1 MGDGSDA
8 ARGRVARASRPV
20 ALYALACGALTLA
33 TSTCAS
39 AATRAA
45 GAPRGAAFALA
56 HALALGR
63 LSGALAER
71 WPPTPALT
79 AQTLAGTLLRNVP
92 GAREAIGGA
101 VHRDASTLA
110 RAFALGLILA
120 RAGLALDAATAR
132 RRAREV
138 ATLATIP
145 GTLEALATTALGA
158 AFFEL
163 PIATAFALGFL
174 MCGISL
180 AVVIPPAVA
189 MKRTGL
195 GVEAGVP
202 DLVVAA
208 SSFDGILCIVGFGV
222 CGGVVAAS
230 GGGGASAMAWKVPTQ
245 LVVGALGGVGAAE
258 FATRSG
264 LLSAPGNRASATSDA
279 SMILS
284 VVLLILFA
292 AKRLEVNGGG
302 ALASIAFCVAVSS
315 AWKSRGMEDALK
327 ETTAFMNALWAEF
340 AAPLLFV
347 IIGCTL
353 DLHAM
358 TGDVA
363 AKAIGI
369 IALGGIVRALGV
381 FLSTAASESMNLRE
395 RAFIALAWTP
405 KATIQAALANV
416 VYDQAVTAHGVG
428 SPEALDGEKLLQT
441 ALLSI
446 LITAP
451 LGAWCI
457 AYFAPRLLKQE
468 TKPVAI
474 AVA

>member
-145 GTLEALATTALGA
+145 GTLEMLATTALGA

-222 CGGVVAAS
+222 CGGVVAA
-230 GGGGASAMAWKVPTQ
+230 
-245 LVVGALGGVGAAE
+245 
-258 FATRSG
+258 
-264 LLSAPGNRASATSDA
+264 LS
-279 SMILS
+279 
-284 VVLLILFA
+284 LIH
-292 AKRLEVNGGG
+292 
-302 ALASIAFCVAVSS
+302 I
-315 AWKSRGMEDALK
+315 
-327 ETTAFMNALWAEF
+327 
-340 AAPLLFV
+340 
-347 IIGCTL
+347 
-353 DLHAM
+353 
-358 TGDVA
+358 
-363 AKAIGI
+363 
-369 IALGGIVRALGV
+369 
-381 FLSTAASESMNLRE
+381 
-395 RAFIALAWTP
+395 
-405 KATIQAALANV
+405 
-416 VYDQAVTAHGVG
+416 
-428 SPEALDGEKLLQT
+428 
-441 ALLSI
+441 
-446 LITAP
+446 
-451 LGAWCI
+451 
-457 AYFAPRLLKQE
+457 
-468 TKPVAI
+468 
-474 AVA
+474 

>member
-1 MGDGSDA
+1 MGDGSS
-8 ARGRVARASRPV
+8 ARATRVARAARPL

-39 AATRAA
+39 ASTRAA
-45 GAPRGAAFALA
+45 GAPRGVAFALA

-101 VHRDASTLA
+101 VGADASTLA
-110 RAFALGLILA
+110 RALALGLILS
-120 RAGLALDAATAR
+120 RAGLALDATTAR

-138 ATLATIP
+138 AALAATP
-145 GTLEALATTALGA
+145 GTLEMLTTTALGTA
-158 AFFEL
+158 LFEL

-174 MCGISL
+174 LSGISL

-189 MKRTGL
+189 MKREGL

-222 CGGVVAAS
+222 CGGVVAA
-230 GGGGASAMAWKVPTQ
+230 GGGASAMAWKVPTQ

-258 FATRSG
+258 LATRSG

-353 DLHAM
+353 DLHVM

-369 IALGGIVRALGV
+369 IALGGIARALGV

-416 VYDQAVTAHGVG
+416 VYDQAIAAHGIG

-457 AYFAPRLLKQE
+457 AFFAPRLLKQE